1 MYLREFPGLSVVSR
15 QGARHVL
22 ESLRELWESDVIP
35 ASFLQRFGALLLL
48 ANHEGA
54 LK

>member
-1 MYLREFPGLSVVSR
+1 MSDAGR
-15 QGARHVL
+15 QGARHLL
-22 ESLRELWESDVIP
+22 ESLRELWESDVIL

>member
-1 MYLREFPGLSVVSR
+1 MSNAGR
-15 QGARHVL
+15 QGAKHGL
-22 ESLRELWESDVIP
+22 ESLRELWESCVIL

-48 ANHEGA
+48 ANHERA